1 MSGDQFRAVVIDRE
15 GDTQRTTIRMVDE
28 GQLPQGDVLIG
39 IDASSINYKDGL
51 LVTGAFLL
59 IQSFPTVPGIDL
71 TGTVER
77 STHPKWKAGDSVIA
91 NGLGLGERH
100 WGGYADKCRLNG
112 DWLIARPARFTAVQ
126 VMAIGT
132 AGYTAVLCVLA
143 LERQGV
149 KPGDGEILVTGASG
163 GVGSVAISLLAGRGY
178 RVVAATSRASEEPYL
193 LYLGA
198 APLPDRTE
206 LAEPGATLQK
216 ERWAGVLAAAG
227 SQTLANICASL
238 KYGGTVRA
246 TGIAHGPDFPTTM
259 YAARR

>member
-112 DWLIARPARFTAVQ
+112 DWLIARPVQ
-126 VMAIGT
+126 
-132 AGYTAVLCVLA
+132 
-143 LERQGV
+143 
-149 KPGDGEILVTGASG
+149 EIATCMNSAPSPRLSAAS
-163 GVGSVAISLLAGRGY
+163 S
-178 RVVAATSRASEEPYL
+178 
-193 LYLGA
+193 
-198 APLPDRTE
+198 
-206 LAEPGATLQK
+206 TLQCK
-216 ERWAGVLAAAG
+216 IEFLFW
-227 SQTLANICASL
+227 TL
-238 KYGGTVRA
+238 K
-246 TGIAHGPDFPTTM
+246 
-259 YAARR
+259 